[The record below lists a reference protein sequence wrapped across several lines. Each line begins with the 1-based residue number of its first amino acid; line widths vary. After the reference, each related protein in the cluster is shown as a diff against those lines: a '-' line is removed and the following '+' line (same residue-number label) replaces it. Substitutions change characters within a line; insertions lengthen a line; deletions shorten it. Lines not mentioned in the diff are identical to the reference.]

1 MTTNTAHKKAIREY
15 QRSHPG
21 TSYPEAR
28 RATDKNM
35 APRVRVGTASG
46 KAVWLDLDAGASV
59 TPVIGCT
66 GSGKTTVLR
75 LIAAELSQ
83 SRPDIDVTYV
93 RGRGSTSDRLPVTV
107 VDTYDIAGYVRE
119 LAQFRETTDRDR
131 LLVLVVDDVPVL
143 EALVPLLPMLRAV
156 RIHMVLGAQGG
167 GGGADIGEWVNRT
180 AKPRVWQ
187 AVLAH
192 AARWVYV
199 AREASTS
206 GTVRN
211 RGYLGSTPV
220 GEKSPVAFDLNDE
233 ASHIAARAVLAGA
246 AVRESFAAV
255 GIGLPP
261 AGQHPSRPITPEQAQ
276 MGDVAVFTNGYGVVL
291 ESGAV
296 VLDGHKAAMH
306 EVACRPDFLGF
317 AASAVRSAAPTHA
330 AIDKSFVQYTSR
342 TGWSRYISL
351 SSSRF
356 GDTQG
361 RYIDSGQIDRSV
373 EVINDEVARRQAL
386 MDALE
391 NDASSGAGE

>member
-21 TSYPEAR
+21 TTYPEAR
-28 RATDKNM
+28 RATDKNT

-59 TPVIGCT
+59 TPVIGRT

-93 RGRGSTSDRLPVTV
+93 RGRGPTSDRLPVTV

-119 LAQFRETTDRDR
+119 LAQVRETTDRDR
-131 LLVLVVDDVPVL
+131 LLVLVVDDAPVS
-143 EALVPLLPMLRAV
+143 EALVPILPMLRAM
-156 RIHMVLGAQGG
+156 RIHMVLGAQDGG
-167 GGGADIGEWVNRT
+167 GVDIGEWVNRT
-180 AKPRVWQ
+180 AQPRMWQ

-220 GEKSPVAFDLNDE
+220 GEKSPVDFDLNDE

-246 AVRESFAAV
+246 EVRESFAAV

-261 AGQHPSRPITPEQAQ
+261 AGQHPSRPMTPEHAQ
-276 MGDVAVFTNGYGVVL
+276 MGDVAVFTNGYGVVVG
-291 ESGAV
+291 SGAV

-330 AIDKSFVQYTSR
+330 RS
-342 TGWSRYISL
+342 
-351 SSSRF
+351 

-373 EVINDEVARRQAL
+373 AVVNDEVARRHAL

>member
-28 RATDKNM
+28 RATDKNT

-59 TPVIGCT
+59 TPVIGRT

-93 RGRGSTSDRLPVTV
+93 RGSGPTSDRLPVTV
-107 VDTYDIAGYVRE
+107 VDTYDVVGALHLLARVRE
-119 LAQFRETTDRDR
+119 TSGSGDR

-143 EALVPLLPMLRAV
+143 EALVPLLPMLRAM

-167 GGGADIGEWVNRT
+167 GGADIGEWVKRT

-246 AVRESFAAV
+246 AVGDSFAAV
-255 GIGLPP
+255 GIGLPQ

-276 MGDVAVFTNGYGVVL
+276 IGDVAVFTNGYGVVL
-291 ESGAV
+291 GSGAV

-330 AIDKSFVQYTSR
+330 AID
-342 TGWSRYISL
+342 L
-351 SSSRF
+351 
-356 GDTQG
+356 
-361 RYIDSGQIDRSV
+361 
-373 EVINDEVARRQAL
+373 
-386 MDALE
+386 
-391 NDASSGAGE
+391 